1 MTTSDVHSSV
11 APLRPCALRLR
22 NTGALFLLLLMG
34 AAGCGG
40 RLPLAPAVVE
50 PLDISPELQSAYD
63 VLTSSDARS
72 DWEDGSIGGWAS
84 RPRSNVQRIV
94 IGTLPTGT
102 KAQFNG
108 VSTIVISHTLIS
120 QPTTVVAGF
129 IAHELRH
136 ADGLLHECA
145 DRLRDRRDED
155 GAWSVHIAV
164 LRSFGLDDAAEII
177 RAHKF
182 CEAE

>member
-1 MTTSDVHSSV
+1 MTTGDVYSSV
-11 APLRPCALRLR
+11 ALVRPRALRLHSA
-22 NTGALFLLLLMG
+22 GALFLLLLVG
-34 AAGCGG
+34 ATGCGG
-40 RLPLAPAVVE
+40 SLPLAPAVVE

-72 DWEDGSIGGWAS
+72 DWEDRSIGGWAS

-94 IGTLPTGT
+94 IGNLPTGT

-108 VSTIVISHTLIS
+108 VSTIVISQTLIG
-120 QPTTVVAGF
+120 QPPPVIAGF

-155 GAWSVHIAV
+155 GAWSVHISV